1 MNIAAI
7 ATAPGTGGIAVIRL
21 SGPDAFT
28 ITDRIFRA
36 RNRNKTV
43 STAEAYTMLFGYIIK
58 QTERKEDKN
67 NINPVLLSSC
77 LENNNNTVASEASQN
92 SQFSILNSQ
101 LVDEV
106 VISIFRAPHS
116 FTGEN
121 TVEISCH
128 GSIYIQQEILRLL
141 IAAGARMANPG
152 EFTQRA
158 FLNGRLDLSQA
169 EAVADLINAQ
179 SAAAHTI
186 ALNQMRGNFSS
197 KLEELRRQ
205 LLHFVSLLELEL
217 DFGDHDDLE
226 FADRTEL
233 NAVAEAI
240 RSQLSRL
247 QQTFS
252 QGNAIKNGIP
262 VAIVGETNAGK
273 STLLNLLVGDNR
285 AIVSD
290 IHGTTR
296 DVIEDTVNINGL
308 TFRFIDTAG
317 IRQTSDIIENMGI
330 ERTYEMIERA
340 QIILWVV
347 DSTNVTEH
355 IEWLAERIMRRTE
368 GKRLIILLNKV
379 DRLNDEELTTL
390 RDWFEPYCPQS
401 RDARL
406 VRPSEKSV
414 KSDERLF
421 SEAKN
426 SESLNPDGKKS
437 FQSVS
442 SVGEKIADINTT
454 SVHFSPR
461 LKTSGSVSSVRYKN
475 NSEIKVTNILSPC
488 LRGTSEAEG
497 VNNTTSQILEI
508 SAKQN
513 HNTNQLTQLLYES
526 AQMPDLSAG
535 DIIISNL
542 RHYEALTHAL
552 ESIDRVI
559 EGLQMN
565 IPADFVAQDIREALF
580 HLAEITGG
588 EITTDEVLGNI
599 FAHFCI
605 GK

>member
-7 ATAPGTGGIAVIRL
+7 ATAPGTGGIAVIRV

-28 ITDRIFRA
+28 ITDTIFRA
-36 RNRNKTV
+36 RNPKRTIA
-43 STAEAYTMLFGYIIK
+43 TAEAYTMLFGNIVNEITDNRAQITDN
-58 QTERKEDKN
+58 QTH
-67 NINPVLLSSC
+67 VLMSSC
-77 LENNNNTVASEASQN
+77 IEKDNNVGTQRAASLTSDASQN
-92 SQFSILNSQ
+92 SQLI
-101 LVDEV
+101 VDEV
-106 VISIFRAPHS
+106 VVAIFRAPHS

-141 IAAGARMANPG
+141 ISAGARMAGPG

-233 NAVAEAI
+233 NSVANEI
-240 RSQLSRL
+240 RTQLTRL

-317 IRQTSDIIENMGI
+317 IRQTSDIIENLGI

-340 QIILWVV
+340 QIILWVI

-355 IEWLAERIMRRTE
+355 IEWLAERIMRRTQ
-368 GKRLIILLNKV
+368 GKRLIILLNKI
-379 DRLNDEELTTL
+379 DRLNEEELTTL
-390 RDWFEPYCPQS
+390 RQWFEPYCPQS
-401 RDARL
+401 RDAACCVL
-406 VRPSEKSV
+406 SV
-414 KSDERLF
+414 NDRKT
-421 SEAKN
+421 
-426 SESLNPDGKKS
+426 NPDGNCRPS
-437 FQSVS
+437 TVDCRQ
-442 SVGEKIADINTT
+442 NT
-454 SVHFSPR
+454 
-461 LKTSGSVSSVRYKN
+461 
-475 NSEIKVTNILSPC
+475 II
-488 LRGTSEAEG
+488 
-497 VNNTTSQILEI
+497 EI
-508 SAKQN
+508 SAKQAL
-513 HNTNQLTQLLYES
+513 NTERLTSLLYES
-526 AQMPDLSAG
+526 AQMPDITGS

-552 ESIDRVI
+552 DSIDRVI
-559 EGLQMN
+559 KGLQAN
-565 IPADFVAQDIREALF
+565 IPADFVAQDIRQALF

>member
-7 ATAPGTGGIAVIRL
+7 ATAPGTGGIAVIRV

-28 ITDRIFRA
+28 ITDTIFRA
-36 RNRNKTV
+36 RNPKRTIA
-43 STAEAYTMLFGYIIK
+43 TAEAYTMLFGNIIDVNSG
-58 QTERKEDKN
+58 QSTADSRDAACCVLSVNDRK
-67 NINPVLLSSC
+67 INPNGDCRQS
-77 LENNNNTVASEASQN
+77 TVDCRHN
-92 SQFSILNSQ
+92 I
-101 LVDEV
+101 VDEV
-106 VISIFRAPHS
+106 VVAIFRAPHS

-141 IAAGARMANPG
+141 ISAGARMAGPG

-233 NAVAEAI
+233 NSVANEI
-240 RSQLSRL
+240 RTQLTRL

-317 IRQTSDIIENMGI
+317 IRQTSDIIENLGI
-330 ERTYEMIERA
+330 ERIYEMIERA
-340 QIILWVV
+340 QIILWVI

-355 IEWLAERIMRRTE
+355 IEWLAERIMRRTQ
-368 GKRLIILLNKV
+368 GKRLIILLNKI
-379 DRLNDEELTTL
+379 DRLNEEELTTL
-390 RDWFEPYCPQS
+390 RQWFEPYKSTLNSQQSIVNS

-406 VRPSEKSV
+406 VRASEKSV
-414 KSDERLF
+414 KSDERLLAQQ
-421 SEAKN
+421 E
-426 SESLNPDGKKS
+426 SESNDNEEKTSKKS
-437 FQSVS
+437 VP
-442 SVGEKIADINTT
+442 SVGDKIAGEATAN
-454 SVHFSPR
+454 SVNQRSLSLWR
-461 LKTSGSVSSVRYKN
+461 ENSVRD
-475 NSEIKVTNILSPC
+475 
-488 LRGTSEAEG
+488 
-497 VNNTTSQILEI
+497 TTPQIIEI

-513 HNTNQLTQLLYES
+513 LNTECLTSLLYEN

-542 RHYEALTHAL
+542 RHYEALTLAL
-552 ESIDRVI
+552 DSIDRVI

-565 IPADFVAQDIREALF
+565 IPADFVAQDIRQALF

>member
-7 ATAPGTGGIAVIRL
+7 ATAPGTGGIAIIRL

-28 ITDRIFRA
+28 ITDKIFRA

-43 STAEAYTMLFGYIIK
+43 STAEAYTMLFG
-58 QTERKEDKN
+58 
-67 NINPVLLSSC
+67 NIVSTLNS
-77 LENNNNTVASEASQN
+77 SEANIIAGAATAN
-92 SQFSILNSQ
+92 SVDSVRSVREEKKSVGENII
-101 LVDEV
+101 DEV
-106 VISIFRAPHS
+106 VISVFRAPHS

-128 GSIYIQQEILRLL
+128 GSVYIQQEILRLL
-141 IAAGARMANPG
+141 ISAGARMAGPG

-390 RDWFEPYCPQS
+390 RQWFEPYKTTVNRQDLNPNGDC
-401 RDARL
+401 
-406 VRPSEKSV
+406 RPLTV
-414 KSDERLF
+414 DCRQD
-421 SEAKN
+421 
-426 SESLNPDGKKS
+426 LNPDGDCRPLTFCDKREQPS
-437 FQSVS
+437 LLELPS
-442 SVGEKIADINTT
+442 GAKITTEGSNVDCRQNT
-454 SVHFSPR
+454 
-461 LKTSGSVSSVRYKN
+461 
-475 NSEIKVTNILSPC
+475 
-488 LRGTSEAEG
+488 
-497 VNNTTSQILEI
+497 ILEI
-508 SAKQN
+508 SAKQSI
-513 HNTNQLTQLLYES
+513 NTEQLTRLLYES
-526 AQMPDLSAG
+526 AQMPDLSSG
-535 DIIISNL
+535 DIIISNP

-559 EGLQMN
+559 DGLQMN

>member
-7 ATAPGTGGIAVIRL
+7 ATAPGTGGIAVIRV

-28 ITDRIFRA
+28 ITDTIFRA
-36 RNRNKTV
+36 RNPKRTIA
-43 STAEAYTMLFGYIIK
+43 TAEAYTMLFGNIIDVNSG
-58 QTERKEDKN
+58 QSTADSRDAACCVLSVNDRK
-67 NINPVLLSSC
+67 INPNGDCRQS
-77 LENNNNTVASEASQN
+77 TVDCRHN
-92 SQFSILNSQ
+92 I
-101 LVDEV
+101 VDEV
-106 VISIFRAPHS
+106 VVAIFRAPHS

-141 IAAGARMANPG
+141 ISAGARMAGPG

-233 NAVAEAI
+233 NSVANEI
-240 RSQLSRL
+240 RTQLTRL

-317 IRQTSDIIENMGI
+317 IRQTSDIIENLGI

-340 QIILWVV
+340 QIILWVI

-355 IEWLAERIMRRTE
+355 IEWLAERIMRRTH
-368 GKRLIILLNKV
+368 GKRLIILLNKI
-379 DRLNDEELTTL
+379 DRLNEEELTTL
-390 RDWFEPYCPQS
+390 RQWFEPYKSTLNSQQSIVNS

-414 KSDERLF
+414 KSDERLLAQQ
-421 SEAKN
+421 E
-426 SESLNPDGKKS
+426 SESNDNEEKISKKS
-437 FQSVS
+437 VP
-442 SVGEKIADINTT
+442 SVGDKIAGEATAN
-454 SVHFSPR
+454 SVNQRSLSLWR
-461 LKTSGSVSSVRYKN
+461 ENSVRD
-475 NSEIKVTNILSPC
+475 
-488 LRGTSEAEG
+488 
-497 VNNTTSQILEI
+497 TTPQIIEI

-513 HNTNQLTQLLYES
+513 LNTECLTSLLYEN

-542 RHYEALTHAL
+542 RHYEALTLAL
-552 ESIDRVI
+552 DSIDRVI
-559 EGLQMN
+559 EGLQMG
-565 IPADFVAQDIREALF
+565 IPADFVTQDIRQTLF

>member
-43 STAEAYTMLFGYIIK
+43 STAEAYTMLFGNIVDYNGQKTTVNRQQTSPDGDCRPLTVDCRHDII
-58 QTERKEDKN
+58 
-67 NINPVLLSSC
+67 
-77 LENNNNTVASEASQN
+77 
-92 SQFSILNSQ
+92 
-101 LVDEV
+101 DEV
-106 VISIFRAPHS
+106 VVAVFRAPHS

-141 IAAGARMANPG
+141 IAAGARMAGPG

-390 RDWFEPYCPQS
+390 RDWFEPYKTTVNSQS
-401 RDARL
+401 PNEANSNSSPVL
-406 VRPSEKSV
+406 GEVPKAEGLTSV
-414 KSDERLF
+414 DCRQ
-421 SEAKN
+421 N
-426 SESLNPDGKKS
+426 LNPDGDCKPSTFCDKREQPS
-437 FQSVS
+437 LL
-442 SVGEKIADINTT
+442 EL
-454 SVHFSPR
+454 P
-461 LKTSGSVSSVRYKN
+461 
-475 NSEIKVTNILSPC
+475 
-488 LRGTSEAEG
+488 SEAKITTEG
-497 VNNTTSQILEI
+497 SNVDCRQNTIIEI
-508 SAKQN
+508 SAKQSI
-513 HNTNQLTQLLYES
+513 NTEQLTRLLYES
-526 AQMPDLSAG
+526 AQMPDLSSG